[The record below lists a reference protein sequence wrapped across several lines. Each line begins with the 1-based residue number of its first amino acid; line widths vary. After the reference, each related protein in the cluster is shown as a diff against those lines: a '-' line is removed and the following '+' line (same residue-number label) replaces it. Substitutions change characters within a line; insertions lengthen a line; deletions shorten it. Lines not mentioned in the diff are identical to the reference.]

1 MAEALSGVQVAN
13 GFVDRVYAKLTPVYD
28 IVFGP
33 ALQAGR
39 EAALERM
46 QIQPG
51 DRVLEVGIG
60 TGLTAPLYPRECQ
73 VTGIDLSAAMLEKAR
88 ERLRHHRVRNV
99 RLLQMD
105 AAAMRFDDE
114 GFDVVYAP
122 YTISVV
128 PDPVGV
134 AREMHRVCK
143 PGGRIVFLNHFRS
156 TSRPIALLER
166 AVSPMTIHVGFRADL
181 DLRAF
186 LAQAGLAPAS
196 IEKVNVPHIWTL
208 VTCIRDARQTD
219 ADSR

>member
-1 MAEALSGVQVAN
+1 MAQALSGVQVAN

-39 EAALERM
+39 EAAIERM

-60 TGLTAPLYPRECQ
+60 TGLTASLYPRECQ
-73 VTGIDLSAAMLEKAR
+73 VTGIDLSAPMLEKAR
-88 ERLRHHRVRNV
+88 ARLRHERVRHV

-105 AAAMRFDDE
+105 AAAMRFHDE
-114 GFDVVYAP
+114 SFDVVYAP

-128 PDPVGV
+128 PDPVRV
-134 AREMHRVCK
+134 AREMYRVCK
-143 PGGRIVFLNHFRS
+143 PGGRILFLNHFRS
-156 TSRPIALLER
+156 RHRLLALLER
-166 AVSPMTIHVGFRADL
+166 AISPMTVHVGFKADL
-181 DLRAF
+181 DLQVF

-196 IEKVNVPHIWTL
+196 IEKVNIPQIWTL
-208 VTCIRDARQTD
+208 VTCIRDPRQTD
-219 ADSR
+219 AESR